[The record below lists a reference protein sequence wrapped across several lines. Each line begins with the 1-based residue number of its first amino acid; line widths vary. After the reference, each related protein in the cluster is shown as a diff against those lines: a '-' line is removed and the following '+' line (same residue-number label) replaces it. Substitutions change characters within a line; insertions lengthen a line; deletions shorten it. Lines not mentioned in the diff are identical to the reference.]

1 MRIQSASATHA
12 VSPCITPGHS
22 STRHHH
28 RHEIGNFDHTLGS
41 LTDSM
46 ANRLLAFQHGFYF
59 EAKVLSAW
67 RIYPESFSA
76 RSSLSAPENQRLIET
91 AGNWIERHF
100 PDDMR
105 KYRKLFERRLRFNLA
120 RLRLVWRN
128 AQTDVQEIADILNWG
143 KFDRLVLRLA
153 SFPLFLSSKIILAW
167 MTIRVWP
174 YGLRAMFSSWW
185 RNVTVNRRRRAE
197 LAPIL
202 HSTPKPD
209 PKTVG

>member
-1 MRIQSASATHA
+1 M
-12 VSPCITPGHS
+12 
-22 STRHHH
+22 
-28 RHEIGNFDHTLGS
+28 
-41 LTDSM
+41 
-46 ANRLLAFQHGFYF
+46 
-59 EAKVLSAW
+59 
-67 RIYPESFSA
+67 
-76 RSSLSAPENQRLIET
+76 SAPENQRLIET

-153 SFPLFLSSKIILAW
+153 SCLLFLSSKIILAW